1 MNLRKIVMA
10 MCLGLMASGALAQ
23 SSNGWV
29 QLDKRP
35 EKKIGQWTYSV
46 DLFYLPKLNKK
57 GDLVTVSVL
66 NNAESMAGKSGT
78 FDFEFDCKKNIFKI
92 IKGAVYEGKMASGKS
107 QSFDDQ
113 LKDLPALA
121 VSDQVFENAE
131 LREIFLLSAVRT
143 ASLKAIACDGQAVT
157 TYKQTI
163 DALEPKESAA
173 VAAATAAAEAKA
185 KAEQARIKQEEATS
199 TMCGQQTCKSLNR
212 LATSSPLIDSKWIKI
227 ESTPE
232 RGDLYYDANIVT
244 AKDVD
249 IKVQKSPA
257 SMDAI
262 PKKTSIGMSRMLV
275 NLPPS
280 AMAAAAVVL
289 ADEWDTSGID
299 GPKKR
304 DKPLVAKSLV
314 FNYEFDCGANAFRQ
328 SSSGAYT
335 ELDAKGS
342 LLKTSGFSTPW
353 SDLFESVNE
362 EDGKPRGTM
371 QNIVGASDQ
380 TGKQATLTLLEF
392 SPAGLLKTLCSASSG
407 APVAGAGA
415 VVASTAGVTGAP
427 NSAVTTSSTAAPA
440 SAPAAPKSKIT
451 EIMTPIGEF
460 QPARGFGGKYWAYLA
475 TEGSVYLKEIENT
488 DKSIVLEGYGLQFA
502 IDPVALR
509 MTYTIGTTRKAANI
523 DEAKSSVEL
532 HSYTQLKYQG
542 GQLTFQEDPT
552 NGPMNVWIL
561 KTSDGATSEL
571 VDLGAG
577 DLFYDPVK
585 NIQIAVDLK
594 DKKIT
599 FDVKGKKPSTRKITE
614 VTSEVSQ
621 SSAAIAPAVAT
632 SPAGSKATEIQTS
645 VGSFLKL
652 RGAGGKYWF
661 YMHESGDGWMALKET
676 ENTDKAIVLEGY
688 GLKFTIDPIGLRMT
702 YSIGTTRKAVNI
714 DEIKDGASLFSF
726 TELQFTDGQMSFK
739 EDPSGPMDAWLVTPK
754 TGASYEIVDQGW
766 GVLYDPT
773 RNIQVT
779 IDLDEKKLSFDSASK
794 KPSVK
799 KILNFK

>member
-1 MNLRKIVMA
+1 MA
-10 MCLGLMASGALAQ
+10 
-23 SSNGWV
+23 
-29 QLDKRP
+29 
-35 EKKIGQWTYSV
+35 
-46 DLFYLPKLNKK
+46 
-57 GDLVTVSVL
+57 
-66 NNAESMAGKSGT
+66 AGKSQPL
-78 FDFEFDCKKNIFKI
+78 DE
-92 IKGAVYEGKMASGKS
+92 
-107 QSFDDQ
+107 Q
-113 LKDLPALA
+113 LKAMKIPTLPA
-121 VSDQVFENAE
+121 SDQVLENDD
-131 LREIFLLSAVRT
+131 LKILYFVTTVRT
-143 ASLKAIACDGQAVT
+143 GSLKAIACDGQTVAS
-157 TYKQTI
+157 YKQTV
-163 DALEPKESAA
+163 DQLEAKED
-173 VAAATAAAEAKA
+173 AAAALAEAKEQ
-185 KAEQARIKQEEATS
+185 AEQAKLAL
-199 TMCGQQTCKSLNR
+199 CGQQTCKSLNR
-212 LATSSPLIDSKWIKI
+212 LATTSPLATSKWVKI

-232 RGDLYYDANIVT
+232 RGDLHYDANIDT

-249 IKVQKSPA
+249 INVQKAFLSF
-257 SMDAI
+257 DVV
-262 PKKTSIGMSRMLV
+262 PKKTTINMSRLLV
-275 NLPPS
+275 NLSPS
-280 AMAAAAVVL
+280 ALTAANKVL
-289 ADEWDTSGID
+289 IDEWETTAAGDT
-299 GPKKR
+299 KKR
-304 DKPLVAKSLV
+304 AQPLVAKSLV
-314 FNYEFDCGANAFRQ
+314 FNYEFDCGANIFRM
-328 SSSGAYT
+328 SNSAAYS
-335 ELDAKGS
+335 EADAKGVQV
-342 LLKTSGFSTPW
+342 KTSSFSGPMFGSPTA
-353 SDLFESVNE
+353 DAFEPVIE
-362 EDGKPRGTM
+362 QDGKPRGNWE
-371 QNIVGASDQ
+371 QSAAVADEKGNQASV
-380 TGKQATLTLLEF
+380 TYLVY
-392 SPAGLLKTLCSASSG
+392 SPAGLLKSLCSAASG
-407 APVAGAGA
+407 TPVADAST
-415 VVASTAGVTGAP
+415 VVVSTAGATGAQS
-427 NSAVTTSSTAAPA
+427 SAVTSPPPVAPA

-460 QPARGFGGKYWAYLA
+460 QPARGFGGKYWGYLA
-475 TEGSVYLKEIENT
+475 TEGSIYLKEIENT

-561 KTSDGATSEL
+561 KASDGATSEL

-599 FDVKGKKPSTRKITE
+599 FDVKSKRPSVKKITE

-621 SSAAIAPAVAT
+621 SAAASAPAVAT

-645 VGSFLKL
+645 LGSFLKL

-661 YMHESGDGWMALKET
+661 YAHESGDGWMALKEA

-688 GLKFTIDPIGLRMT
+688 GLKFSIDPIGMRMT
-702 YSIGTTRKAVNI
+702 YSTGTTRKAVNI

-754 TGASYEIVDQGW
+754 TGASYQVVDQGW
-766 GVLYDPT
+766 GVFYDPS

-779 IDLDEKKLSFDSASK
+779 VDLGEKKLSFDSSSE

-799 KILNFK
+799 RILNFK

>member
-1 MNLRKIVMA
+1 
-10 MCLGLMASGALAQ
+10 
-23 SSNGWV
+23 
-29 QLDKRP
+29 
-35 EKKIGQWTYSV
+35 
-46 DLFYLPKLNKK
+46 
-57 GDLVTVSVL
+57 
-66 NNAESMAGKSGT
+66 
-78 FDFEFDCKKNIFKI
+78 
-92 IKGAVYEGKMASGKS
+92 
-107 QSFDDQ
+107 
-113 LKDLPALA
+113 
-121 VSDQVFENAE
+121 
-131 LREIFLLSAVRT
+131 
-143 ASLKAIACDGQAVT
+143 
-157 TYKQTI
+157 
-163 DALEPKESAA
+163 
-173 VAAATAAAEAKA
+173 
-185 KAEQARIKQEEATS
+185 
-199 TMCGQQTCKSLNR
+199 
-212 LATSSPLIDSKWIKI
+212 
-227 ESTPE
+227 
-232 RGDLYYDANIVT
+232 
-244 AKDVD
+244 
-249 IKVQKSPA
+249 
-257 SMDAI
+257 MDAI
-262 PKKTSIGMSRMLV
+262 PQKTSIGMSRMLV

-289 ADEWDTSGID
+289 VDEWETSGID

-314 FNYEFDCGANAFRQ
+314 YNYEFDCGANAFRQ

-342 LLKTSGFSTPW
+342 LLKTTGFSTPW

-371 QNIVGASDQ
+371 QNIVSDSDQ

-392 SPAGLLKTLCSASSG
+392 SPAGLLKTFCSAANG
-407 APVAGAGA
+407 TPVAGAST
-415 VVASTAGVTGAP
+415 VVASTAGATGAQ
-427 NSAVTTSSTAAPA
+427 SSVVTAPSNAAPA
-440 SAPAAPKSKIT
+440 SAPAAAPKSKIT

-475 TEGSVYLKEIENT
+475 TEGSIYLKEIDNT

-502 IDPVALR
+502 IDPMALR
-509 MTYTIGTTRKAANI
+509 MTYTIGTTRKAENI

-552 NGPMNVWIL
+552 NGPMNVWLL
-561 KTSDGATSEL
+561 KTSDGAISEL

-594 DKKIT
+594 DKTIT
-599 FDVKGKKPSTRKITE
+599 FDVKSKKPFVKKITE
-614 VTSEVSQ
+614 VTAEVSQ
-621 SSAAIAPAVAT
+621 SAAASAPAAAT
-632 SPAGSKATEIQTS
+632 NPPGSKATEIQTS
-645 VGSFLKL
+645 LGSFLKL

-661 YMHESGDGWMALKET
+661 YAHESGDGWMALKET

-688 GLKFTIDPIGLRMT
+688 GLRFTIDPIALRMT

-726 TELQFTDGQMSFK
+726 TELQFADGRMSFK
-739 EDPSGPMDAWLVTPK
+739 EDPNGPMDSWLVTPK

-766 GVLYDPT
+766 GVMYDPT